1 MALLSIPP
9 YETHA
14 DMTRTSTLAAT
25 TDAVTAA
32 PVTPFRLAF
41 PECPTDT
48 VTVAEVQSWLDSL
61 PPLYGNPMEA
71 NGAGPVAAFLYSRSI
86 ASVQTGLQS
95 LDDQN
100 WTTARLLCGAADALL
115 AMDDETQTACDT
127 RYGSA
132 PKPPRERAAR
142 LFATLARARMD
153 LLALPDGIARTGV
166 SNALDDAEL
175 LARDVIDDPI
185 PANVLAALDRMC
197 TPLDESV
204 LGGATARADAHSMQT
219 IRQYMLGVCSNETSG
234 A

>member
-1 MALLSIPP
+1 MSKATAHAPSNPEAEISHRLL
-9 YETHA
+9 
-14 DMTRTSTLAAT
+14 
-25 TDAVTAA
+25 
-32 PVTPFRLAF
+32 F
-41 PECPTDT
+41 PGCPTDS
-48 VTVAEVQSWLDSL
+48 VSVADVQRWLDSL
-61 PPLYGNPMEA
+61 PPLYRNPMEA
-71 NGAGPVAAFLYSRSI
+71 NGAGPVAAFLYARAI
-86 ASVQTGLQS
+86 GRVHTGLQS
-95 LDDQN
+95 LHDQS

-115 AMDDETQTACDT
+115 AIDDDEEPARDT

-175 LARDVIDDPI
+175 LARDVIADPV

-219 IRQYMLGVCSNETSG
+219 IRQYVLGVCSNETSG

>member
-1 MALLSIPP
+1 MSQA
-9 YETHA
+9 T
-14 DMTRTSTLAAT
+14 TRTASNSGPETGH
-25 TDAVTAA
+25 
-32 PVTPFRLAF
+32 RLLF
-41 PECPTDT
+41 PGCPTDT
-48 VTVAEVQSWLDSL
+48 VSVTDVQRWLDSL
-61 PPLYGNPMEA
+61 PPLYSNPMEA
-71 NGAGPVAAFLYSRSI
+71 NGAGPVAAFLYSRAI
-86 ASVQTGLQS
+86 GRVQTGLQS
-95 LDDQN
+95 LDNQN

-115 AMDDETQTACDT
+115 EIEDETETACDT

-153 LLALPDGIARTGV
+153 LLALPDGIARTGL

-219 IRQYMLGVCSNETSG
+219 IRQYVLGVCSNETSG

>member
-1 MALLSIPP
+1 
-9 YETHA
+9 
-14 DMTRTSTLAAT
+14 
-25 TDAVTAA
+25 
-32 PVTPFRLAF
+32 
-41 PECPTDT
+41 
-48 VTVAEVQSWLDSL
+48 
-61 PPLYGNPMEA
+61 
-71 NGAGPVAAFLYSRSI
+71 

-153 LLALPDGIARTGV
+153 LLALPDGIARTSV

-204 LGGATARADAHSMQT
+204 LGG
-219 IRQYMLGVCSNETSG
+219 
-234 A
+234 

>member
-1 MALLSIPP
+1 MSQ
-9 YETHA
+9 
-14 DMTRTSTLAAT
+14 
-25 TDAVTAA
+25 TAA
-32 PVTPFRLAF
+32 HAASNSEPETSHRLLF
-41 PECPTDT
+41 PGCPTDT
-48 VTVAEVQSWLDSL
+48 VSVADVQRWLDSL
-61 PPLYGNPMEA
+61 PPLYRNPMEA
-71 NGAGPVAAFLYSRSI
+71 NGAGPVAAFLYSRAI
-86 ASVQTGLQS
+86 GRAQTGLQS
-95 LDDQN
+95 LDNQN
-100 WTTARLLCGAADALL
+100 WTTARLLCGAGDALL
-115 AMDDETQTACDT
+115 AIEDETETVCDT
-127 RYGSA
+127 RHGSA

-175 LARDVIDDPI
+175 LARDVIDHPI

-219 IRQYMLGVCSNETSG
+219 IRQYVLGVCSNETSG